1 MLAYVFAHR
10 PEPGVDAGMYEQA
23 LRAFHAELARGG
35 SAGFVASTT
44 YRFDDG
50 GYSDWYLV
58 ESSAALDALNH
69 AAVTG
74 SRAQSHEIAA
84 RMAGGGSGKLI
95 SLAAGDADLGALH
108 ETGFAKPR
116 GQSYPDLYASLHAL
130 TARPGVA
137 LWRRMMVLGPPP
149 EFCLTSSDPVE
160 LPAELTPEVHIRRQ
174 I

>member
-10 PEPGVDAGMYEQA
+10 PAAGVDAGAYEKT
-23 LRAFHAELARGG
+23 LRAFHAELASARP
-35 SAGFVASTT
+35 AGFVASTT

-58 ESSAALDALNH
+58 ESSAALDVLNQ

-74 SRAQSHEIAA
+74 PRAESHDMAA
-84 RMAGGGSGKLI
+84 RMAGGGSGKLM
-95 SLAAGDADLGALH
+95 SLAAGEADLGALY

-116 GQSYPDLYASLHAL
+116 GRSYADLYASLHPL
-130 TARPGVA
+130 TSRPGVA

-149 EFCLTSSDPVE
+149 EFCLVSRAPVE
-160 LPAELTPEVHIRRQ
+160 LPAELAPEPSVRRQ